1 MWYGYAFKFAW
12 TMVDMET
19 YLTAFVIESFLLLT
33 TMQTSSP
40 FLLWSPESFLH
51 WLVKLWL
58 LSVRSMA
65 LSTVIP
71 SAPRP
76 VLLLPPR
83 DKILRPMLAK
93 LDPLDSESVRLNL
106 LKWSWKTGTETVGRR
121 SCWPPG
127 TGTELRLEQELS
139 LLSVRLRCFANSP
152 NPMPGTSSWFLP
164 WWFLKET
171 ALDFLESFRNIRC
184 GYLQGDLGAS
194 ISNA

>member
-1 MWYGYAFKFAW
+1 MGYWHPTSKLSCQCLKYEEW
-12 TMVDMET
+12 TLIIFHFVHALTPIIYQIFSGLVFSPPELR
-19 YLTAFVIESFLLLT
+19 LTAFVIESFLLLT

-51 WLVKLWL
+51 WLAKLWV

-65 LSTVIP
+65 LSTP

-83 DKILRPMLAK
+83 DRMLRPMLAK

-121 SCWPPG
+121 SC
-127 TGTELRLEQELS
+127 
-139 LLSVRLRCFANSP
+139 
-152 NPMPGTSSWFLP
+152 
-164 WWFLKET
+164 
-171 ALDFLESFRNIRC
+171 
-184 GYLQGDLGAS
+184 
-194 ISNA
+194 